1 LSIETREK
9 ISPFNKIGKPIDT
22 PQLKEYN
29 TFMGT
34 GEFKEVERYIS
45 QIRPY
50 LRADG
55 GDISLVDVLE
65 DGTVKV
71 RLKGACR
78 GCPMAQVTIKNTIEA
93 YLKSRLPFIKKV
105 IPV

>member
-1 LSIETREK
+1 MKKNFT
-9 ISPFNKIGKPIDT
+9 FNKIGKSIDT
-22 PQLKEYN
+22 PQLKKYD

-34 GEFKEVERYIS
+34 GEFKEVERYINH
-45 QIRPY
+45 IRPY

-78 GCPMAQVTIKNTIEA
+78 GCPMAQMTIKNTVEA
-93 YLKSRLPFIKKV
+93 YLKSRLSFIKKV
-105 IPV
+105 VPV

>member
-1 LSIETREK
+1 MGTREC
-9 ISPFNKIGKPIDT
+9 
-22 PQLKEYN
+22 
-29 TFMGT
+29 
-34 GEFKEVERYIS
+34 KEVERYIS

-55 GDISLVDVLE
+55 GDISLVDVLK

-78 GCPMAQVTIKNTIEA
+78 RCPMAQVTIKNTIEA
-93 YLKSRLPFIKKV
+93 YLKKRLPFIKKV
-105 IPV
+105 VPV

>member
-1 LSIETREK
+1 
-9 ISPFNKIGKPIDT
+9 
-22 PQLKEYN
+22 
-29 TFMGT
+29 MGT
-34 GEFKEVERYIS
+34 GEFEEVERYINH
-45 QIRPY
+45 IRPY

-78 GCPMAQVTIKNTIEA
+78 GCPMAQMTIKNTIDA
-93 YLKSRLPFIKKV
+93 YLKKRLPFIKKV
-105 IPV
+105 VPV

>member
-1 LSIETREK
+1 MSIETREK

-105 IPV
+105 VPV